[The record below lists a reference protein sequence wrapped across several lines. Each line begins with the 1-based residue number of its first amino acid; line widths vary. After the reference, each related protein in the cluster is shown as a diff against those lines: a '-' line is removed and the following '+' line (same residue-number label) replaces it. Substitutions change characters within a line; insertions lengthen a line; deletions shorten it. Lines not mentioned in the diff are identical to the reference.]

1 VNDAW
6 NGVLALWNIGLQI
19 NLCYVSVKP
28 KIRMHPATFPWSS
41 AQPEAPV
48 AARANAMAEQD
59 KITENRDVDLPVD
72 EQPAILETP
81 ESKSIVFQETEMLSK
96 LEEMSQIDEIP
107 VGGVTNIEPDVIG
120 AIAGHAAQTVP
131 GVASLGTASLRRSIS
146 ERLGSAERWSRGV
159 EVELGRKEAIIDINL
174 RLVYGYSVPS
184 TVIAVRNQVADSLYR
199 YAGLVA
205 KEINIRVVGIDFPRK
220 TPGRVE

>member
-1 VNDAW
+1 
-6 NGVLALWNIGLQI
+6 
-19 NLCYVSVKP
+19 
-28 KIRMHPATFPWSS
+28 
-41 AQPEAPV
+41 
-48 AARANAMAEQD
+48 MAEQD
-59 KITENRDVDLPVD
+59 KITENRDTDLPVD
-72 EQPAILETP
+72 EQPTILETP

-220 TPGRVE
+220 MPGRVE